1 MRHVVPSSQRSV
13 VLAARARG
21 HRFSPTL
28 SEARLW
34 RELSSRRLGVV
45 FRRQVPV
52 AGRYI
57 ADFLAPALRLI
68 VEVDGSAHVHKRRAD
83 ARRDEKLRR
92 LGYCVLRVD
101 AAVVLREPEAAVAAV
116 RAAVERLR

>member
-1 MRHVVPSSQRSV
+1 M
-13 VLAARARG
+13 AARARG

-34 RELSSRRLGVV
+34 REFSAGRVLGVV

-52 AGRYI
+52 GGRYI
-57 ADFLAPALRLI
+57 ADFLAPALRLV
-68 VEVDGSAHVHKRRAD
+68 VEVDGGAHVHKRRAD
-83 ARRDEKLRR
+83 ARRDERLRR
-92 LGYCVLRVD
+92 LGYHVVRVD

-116 RAAVERLR
+116 RAVARRSRLGQRVA

>member
-1 MRHVVPSSQRSV
+1 MRHVVPSAQRSAL
-13 VLAARARG
+13 LAARARG
-21 HRFSPTL
+21 HRSSPTL

-34 RELSSRRLGVV
+34 RELSAGGLGVV

-52 AGRYI
+52 GGRFI

-83 ARRDEKLRR
+83 ARRNEKLRR
-92 LGYCVLRVD
+92 LGYHVLRLE
-101 AAVVLREPEAAVAAV
+101 ASVVLREPEAAVAAV
-116 RAAVERLR
+116 RAAVLRLR